1 MSKSDGDQNLDDYR
15 FVFQWF
21 FSSSAFNPNVDLYEK
36 GEYRSTIFRAKIE
49 TSVRGRMKNG
59 PTISD
64 VVS

>member
-1 MSKSDGDQNLDDYR
+1 MTIDLFSSD
-15 FVFQWF
+15 F
-21 FSSSAFNPNVDLYEK
+21 FSSSAFNPNFDLYEK
-36 GEYRSTIFRAKIE
+36 DEYRSTIFRAKIE